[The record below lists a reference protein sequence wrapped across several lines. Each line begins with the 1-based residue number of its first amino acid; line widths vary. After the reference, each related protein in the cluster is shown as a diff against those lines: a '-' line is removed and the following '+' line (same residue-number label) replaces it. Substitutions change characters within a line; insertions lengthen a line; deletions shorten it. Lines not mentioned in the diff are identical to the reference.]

1 MDSAGLVT
9 HCLTRPAPDPHTASC
24 GPHTVPPE
32 LRLDQG
38 QDWDET
44 LSASQ
49 REAEDLCACLP
60 WLTTA
65 QADDLAHHYIRQR
78 NHLTRLM
85 FQETLRRA
93 AQLRQEYESRYAVL
107 RRDLLRRHASV
118 ASAVLACAVGLSAA
132 AAVFAR

>member
-1 MDSAGLVT
+1 MKHGW
-9 HCLTRPAPDPHTASC
+9 HPAPDGRDSVLAAEAEGYLLARAHREQA
-24 GPHTVPPE
+24 H
-32 LRLDQG
+32 
-38 QDWDET
+38 
-44 LSASQ
+44 
-49 REAEDLCACLP
+49 REAEDLCARLP

-65 QADDLAHHYIRQR
+65 QAEDVAHHYVRQR

-85 FQETLRRA
+85 FEETLRRA

-118 ASAVLACAVGLSAA
+118 ASAVLACAAGVSAA

>member
-1 MDSAGLVT
+1 MKHGW
-9 HCLTRPAPDPHTASC
+9 HPAPDGRDSVLAAEAEGYLLARVHREQA
-24 GPHTVPPE
+24 
-32 LRLDQG
+32 
-38 QDWDET
+38 
-44 LSASQ
+44 Q
-49 REAEDLCACLP
+49 REAEDLCARLP

-118 ASAVLACAVGLSAA
+118 ASAVLACAAGVSAA

>member
-1 MDSAGLVT
+1 MKHGW
-9 HCLTRPAPDPHTASC
+9 HPAPDGRDSILAAEAEGYLLARTHHEQA
-24 GPHTVPPE
+24 
-32 LRLDQG
+32 R
-38 QDWDET
+38 
-44 LSASQ
+44 
-49 REAEDLCACLP
+49 READDLCARLP

-78 NHLTRLM
+78 NHLTRLL

-93 AQLRQEYESRYAVL
+93 AELRQEYESRYAVL

-118 ASAVLACAVGLSAA
+118 ASAVLACAAAVSAA